1 MLEGV
6 RLNDGLGL
14 VAGGKELGQVCC
26 LDQHSGGSFH
36 VDCGLWRR
44 ELGSGMVCGH
54 NRMVFVDGRP
64 SGLTHK
70 VTRRASARSL
80 LTAVLDAAGNKRK

>member
-64 SGLTHK
+64 SGLTPK
-70 VTRRASARSL
+70 VSGLSAAKVRCTVELEGWLIRR
-80 LTAVLDAAGNKRK
+80 